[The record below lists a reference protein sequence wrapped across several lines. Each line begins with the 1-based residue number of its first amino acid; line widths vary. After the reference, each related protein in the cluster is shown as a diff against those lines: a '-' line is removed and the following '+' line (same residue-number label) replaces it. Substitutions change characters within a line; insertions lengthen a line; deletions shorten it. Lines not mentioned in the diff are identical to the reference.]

1 VAETFAYKEQH
12 SAASQLIITNKFSI
26 LWLKSISQ
34 QYVGDIPLPRKRRRL
49 KRLTL
54 SGWGNLM
61 REMEQ
66 MLKLL
71 RNKQK

>member
-1 VAETFAYKEQH
+1 VLVAETFAYKEQH

-49 KRLTL
+49 KSTTPYDPI
-54 SGWGNLM
+54 WMGN
-61 REMEQ
+61 
-66 MLKLL
+66 
-71 RNKQK
+71 